1 VPGTDLDSGDEAM
14 DKTENK
20 TKQKTKSLLSW
31 SLYSSVSGKCACTMG
46 LPFSE
51 PTSEVGSHPKALT
64 PFGSDISHLSANS
77 SFLKPQHVLPKP
89 LQAVFCAHGLYIPG
103 FNQPHIENI

>member
-1 VPGTDLDSGDEAM
+1 M
-14 DKTENK
+14 QQW
-20 TKQKTKSLLSW
+20 TKQKIKQRKKSLLSW

-51 PTSEVGSHPKALT
+51 PTSEVASHPKALT

-77 SFLKPQHVLPKP
+77 SFLRPQHALPKP
-89 LQAVFCAHGLYIPG
+89 LQASSVPMVSTSLDSTSHTLKIFEEKLHLY
-103 FNQPHIENI
+103 